1 MINENRNVKWRIFK
15 IILLK
20 MKEKI
25 LYEYKIDI
33 EVIHNLKSF
42 KLLNLLKLITL
53 SIIVIL
59 YFKY

>member
-33 EVIHNLKSF
+33 AVIHNLKSF

>member
-1 MINENRNVKWRIFK
+1 
-15 IILLK
+15 

-25 LYEYKIDI
+25 IYEYKIDI
-33 EVIHNLKSF
+33 AVIHNLKSF